1 MDKINIVL
9 RVFFLFFGSLM
20 WVGIWLTG
28 FDVVHWILFLPA
40 TFFIIAAITGICPGL
55 IFFKEIFKEKQTQDS
70 D

>member
-55 IFFKEIFKEKQTQDS
+55 IFFKEIFKEKQTQDT

>member
-1 MDKINIVL
+1 MDKINNVL
-9 RVFFLFFGSLM
+9 RVFFLFFGSLI

-40 TFFIIAAITGICPGL
+40 TFFIVAAVTGICPGL
-55 IFFKEIFKEKQTQDS
+55 ILFNEIFKEKQTQDS